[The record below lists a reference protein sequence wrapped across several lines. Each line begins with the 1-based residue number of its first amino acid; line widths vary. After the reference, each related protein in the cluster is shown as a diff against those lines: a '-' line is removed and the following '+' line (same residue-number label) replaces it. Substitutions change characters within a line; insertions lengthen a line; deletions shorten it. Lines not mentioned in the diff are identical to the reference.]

1 MYKMSQYL
9 RSLSSLNK
17 EEMVNFLSSF
27 DTVLTDGDGV
37 LWYWQTSMKDSINV
51 INRFKELG
59 KKVFLVS
66 NNCVNTV
73 DQYVM
78 KCEAAGLN
86 LTRDEIIIPSIVA
99 ASHLKDQNFSK
110 KAYVLATP
118 AFKEMLKA
126 DGIVCSDDVGP
137 DYEVQIGNVQEEIMK
152 MDRDVGAV
160 VIDFDNN
167 INYIKMTKA
176 LFHLKRPNCLFV
188 AGAKDLVVPIHKDLN
203 LIGPGHFVS
212 NLEQLS
218 GRKAVITG
226 KPSTLIKDFISKRHP
241 INPERT
247 LMIGDLLSSDIKLGT
262 NCGFQTLLVLSGAST
277 LEEAKN
283 DSTNLPHYY
292 INSLGDLLPLLPSV

>member
-86 LTRDEIIIPSIVA
+86 LTR
-99 ASHLKDQNFSK
+99 
-110 KAYVLATP
+110 
-118 AFKEMLKA
+118 
-126 DGIVCSDDVGP
+126 P